1 MKGLGY
7 QEAMMTV
14 VMFNDSTA
22 GDDDDVNV
30 NNDEGNHNMQ
40 LNIQL

>member
-1 MKGLGY
+1 
-7 QEAMMTV
+7 MTV

-22 GDDDDVNV
+22 GDDDDDVNV
-30 NNDEGNHNMQ
+30 NNDEGNHNRQ